1 MIFFFFFVKGIVW
14 VWNSCGCKILQKFCK
29 NSQWFILFEKF
40 LKVYTD
46 HYIFTD
52 QLRCIICRWR
62 NTYHWMTDVYKD
74 SGTKFGVLKRF
85 LSVVIWNCSSNSMS
99 FKRNETEIYLICILK
114 YRHSTFMILEGENI
128 NKTN

>member
-1 MIFFFFFVKGIVW
+1 M
-14 VWNSCGCKILQKFCK
+14 
-29 NSQWFILFEKF
+29 
-40 LKVYTD
+40 
-46 HYIFTD
+46 
-52 QLRCIICRWR
+52 
-62 NTYHWMTDVYKD
+62 YKD

>member
-1 MIFFFFFVKGIVW
+1 
-14 VWNSCGCKILQKFCK
+14 
-29 NSQWFILFEKF
+29 
-40 LKVYTD
+40 
-46 HYIFTD
+46 
-52 QLRCIICRWR
+52 
-62 NTYHWMTDVYKD
+62 MTDVYKD

-128 NKTN
+128 NKTKLTMSRKTQVSIFIKGIYA